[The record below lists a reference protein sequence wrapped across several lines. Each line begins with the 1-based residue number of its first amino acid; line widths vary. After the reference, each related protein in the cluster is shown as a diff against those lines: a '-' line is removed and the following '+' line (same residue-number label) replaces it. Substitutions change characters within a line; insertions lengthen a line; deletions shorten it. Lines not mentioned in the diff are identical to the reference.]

1 MTINNKN
8 LFDKLESLVS
18 DVHIEEVREI
28 ISALSRINNF
38 KHNIEDDLCES
49 SIYENIALELK
60 DEFNINDFLITQL
73 QNNIETTLYKHGNE
87 SNFTYQVQNIVSAD
101 TDINIVLD
109 GRNLSE
115 FQKLSLNSYF
125 KELVHLLYIQFV
137 LVNLQTSSHTDYLTK
152 LKNRFSFQEE
162 MKALVP
168 LALREKMKMGV
179 LLINIDR
186 FRAVNDEHGNEFG
199 DRFLKLYADTI
210 TDIIRSSDI
219 AVRFGGGEFLVLL
232 VNVDNEIRTMEIAK
246 KIKDKLAETYLLTKN
261 NDEFKKTVCIGM
273 AMFPEDSPD
282 INEVVKNA
290 EIALSDAKD
299 GGRNRVLK
307 FEPNH
312 ESTIDFF

>member
-1 MTINNKN
+1 MAINNKN

-18 DVHIEEVREI
+18 NVHIDEVREI
-28 ISALSRINNF
+28 IATLSKINDF

-60 DEFNINDFLITQL
+60 EEFDINDFLITQL
-73 QNNIETTLYKHGNE
+73 KDDIETTLYKHGNE
-87 SNFTYQVQNIVSAD
+87 SNFTYHVQNKVSAD

-137 LVNLQTSSHTDYLTK
+137 LVNLQQSSHTDFLTK

-210 TDIIRSSDI
+210 TKIIRTSDI

-232 VNVDNEIRTMEIAK
+232 VNVDNEIRTMDIAN
-246 KIKDKLAETYLLTKN
+246 KIKEKLAETYLLTKN
-261 NDEFKKTVCIGM
+261 NDKFKKTVCIGM
-273 AMFPEDSPD
+273 AMFPEDSSN

-307 FEPNH
+307 FELNQ

>member
-1 MTINNKN
+1 MTVNNKN

-28 ISALSRINNF
+28 ISTLSRINDF

-60 DEFNINDFLITQL
+60 SEFNINDFLITQL
-73 QNNIETTLYKHGNE
+73 KDNIETTLYKHGNE
-87 SNFTYQVQNIVSAD
+87 SNFTYKVQNIVSAD

-137 LVNLQTSSHTDYLTK
+137 LVNLQKSSHTDYLTK

-162 MKALVP
+162 MKAIVP
-168 LALREKMKMGV
+168 LALREKMKIGV

-199 DRFLKLYADTI
+199 DNFLKLYANTI
-210 TDIIRSSDI
+210 TNTIRSSDI

-232 VNVDNEIRTMEIAK
+232 VNVDNEIRTIEIANK
-246 KIKDKLAETYLLTKN
+246 LKDRLAQTSLVTKN
-261 NDEFKKTVCIGM
+261 GDNFKKTVCIGIS
-273 AMFPEDSPD
+273 MFPEDSSD

-299 GGRNRVLK
+299 GGRNQVLK
-307 FEPNH
+307 FELNQ

>member
-1 MTINNKN
+1 MAVNNKN

-18 DVHIEEVREI
+18 DVHIDEVREI
-28 ISALSRINNF
+28 ISALSKINDF

-49 SIYENIALELK
+49 SIYEKIALELK

-73 QNNIETTLYKHGNE
+73 QDNIETTLYKHGNE

-137 LVNLQTSSHTDYLTK
+137 LVNLQKSSHTDYLTK

-162 MKALVP
+162 MKAIVP
-168 LALREKMKMGV
+168 LALREKMKIGV

-199 DRFLKLYADTI
+199 DNFLKLYANTI
-210 TDIIRSSDI
+210 TNTIRSSDI

-232 VNVDNEIRTMEIAK
+232 VNVDNEIRTIEIANK
-246 KIKDKLAETYLLTKN
+246 LKDRLAQTSLVTKN
-261 NDEFKKTVCIGM
+261 GDNFKKTVCIGIS
-273 AMFPEDSPD
+273 MFPEDSSD

-299 GGRNRVLK
+299 GGRNQVLK
-307 FEPNH
+307 FELNH

>member
-1 MTINNKN
+1 MTVNNKN

-28 ISALSRINNF
+28 ISTLSRINDF

-60 DEFNINDFLITQL
+60 SEFNINDFLITQL
-73 QNNIETTLYKHGNE
+73 KDNIETTLYKHGNE
-87 SNFTYQVQNIVSAD
+87 SNFTYKVQNIVSAD
-101 TDINIVLD
+101 TDINIILD
-109 GRNLSE
+109 GRNLTE

-137 LVNLQTSSHTDYLTK
+137 LVNLQMSSHTDYLTQ

-261 NDEFKKTVCIGM
+261 NDQFKKTVCIGM
-273 AMFPEDSPD
+273 AMFPEDSSD

-307 FEPNH
+307 FELNR